1 MKLSIVL
8 IDDHDIFRRGLIQLI
23 NQTEWG
29 EVLADSDN
37 LTAGIEL
44 IKNIRPNILLLDLYI
59 NRNTKSFDSLHEI
72 HALSPSTKVILLTV
86 SEYEKD
92 IIEASQYNI
101 DGYLLKSM
109 PFPRLESD
117 IKKIWEGNVL
127 LSDSLGSILFKELQS
142 KNSLQNLSLR
152 EREVLELIKQGK
164 SNKYIASVLFI
175 SENTVKIHVS
185 NILKKIGVHKRTSIV

>member
-127 LSDSLGSILFKELQS
+127 LSDSLGSVLFKELQS

-164 SNKYIASVLFI
+164 SNKHIASVLFI